1 MTLKIAYC
9 GGLST
14 AISLPTLFSAVPR
27 PNGMEQIISGRT
39 NLFNLAKQQG
49 YKTRFYSAQPENQ
62 MMIISVMGKI
72 WIDDLMFPTSL
83 GYSISDIMHDHKL
96 YDLFQKI
103 DLDEGYNFIVL
114 HQRGSHTPY
123 AEILTEDEKI
133 FKQNTPVD
141 NYDCTIYNTDQF
153 IKKVFTHL
161 EKREKDDW
169 VLLFTPDNGQ
179 FVSNEYYNQGTREED
194 NYLVPLMIY
203 SPNKNVEEL
212 QEKFLDCKKMFHHQL
227 STFIVNLLG
236 FDVRISDCKKGV
248 ISCSLLTGDAGYLE
262 VEVNKPPVFIVPKER
277 K

>member
-1 MTLKIAYC
+1 
-9 GGLST
+9 
-14 AISLPTLFSAVPR
+14 
-27 PNGMEQIISGRT
+27 MEQIISGRT

-62 MMIISVMGKI
+62 MMIISIMGKT

-212 QEKFLDCKKMFHHQL
+212 QEKFLDCKKMFHHH
-227 STFIVNLLG
+227 SV
-236 FDVRISDCKKGV
+236 D
-248 ISCSLLTGDAGYLE
+248 
-262 VEVNKPPVFIVPKER
+262 R
-277 K
+277 KSVV